1 MPIKPIDLQTLF
13 TQLDRVAKDRSA
25 EKEGAA
31 LQQSIQGAIMQKKAD
46 EKSKAVQKAND
57 AEDNSEQ
64 KVSIREDSKS
74 ATPRGDQREPG
85 AKDGP
90 EDGSEDDGDGDGV
103 FRDPRLGGTIDIL
116 G

>member
-74 ATPRGDQREPG
+74 ATPRGGDQREPG
-85 AKDGP
+85 EKD
-90 EDGSEDDGDGDGV
+90 DLDAGSEDDDDDV